1 MSFATYARIGL
12 ESDKAVAHSVCVT
25 RSGDDRAVTP
35 SPAGGRCPET
45 TTAGAGDPISTAC
58 RPAAASG

>member
-1 MSFATYARIGL
+1 MRSATFAGFSL
-12 ESDKAVAHSVCVT
+12 VQGEEVAQSVPVT

-35 SPAGGRCPET
+35 SPAGGRCSQI

-58 RPAAASG
+58 RSAAASG